1 MENALGPSK
10 LRMPGLMILGTDTD
24 VGKTY
29 VACRILEELV
39 RQKIVVGAYKPVASG
54 GSALEQGD
62 AFRLWKASGC
72 NRTLEQVNPQFFFAP
87 LAPPVAAELEG
98 RAVNDAKMLGGAI
111 DWESHCEF
119 LVVEGAGGL
128 MSPLSL
134 STTCASLANSFGLP
148 IVLVSAN
155 RLGVVNQVMTTLIA
169 AQSLGL
175 CVVCVVLNDVAVM
188 DPHDHSVF
196 TNERLLQAALDQM
209 VNPPKLARL
218 GFGKAEFCPP
228 MDWHVFSVQCP

>member
-1 MENALGPSK
+1 MEKGFNPLK
-10 LRMPGLMILGTDTD
+10 IRKPGLMILGTDTE

-39 RQKIVVGAYKPVASG
+39 RQKIAVGAYKPVASG
-54 GSALEQGD
+54 GLSIEQGD
-62 AFRLWKASGC
+62 AFRLWQASGC

-87 LAPPVAAELEG
+87 LAPPMAAELEG
-98 RAVNDAKMLGGAI
+98 RHVNDARMFDGAI

-128 MSPLSL
+128 MSPLSW
-134 STTCASLANSFGLP
+134 STTNASLAQSLGLP

-155 RLGVVNQVMTTLIA
+155 RLGVVNQVITTLIA

-175 CVVCVVLNDVAVM
+175 RVVCVVLTDVAAI
-188 DPHDHSVF
+188 DHHDQSVL
-196 TNERLLQAALDQM
+196 TNERLLKAALDQM
-209 VNPPKLARL
+209 VNPPRLARL
-218 GFGKAEFCPP
+218 GFGEAEFRPP
-228 MDWHVFSVQCP
+228 MDWHSMASP